1 MPAKIKERFDAL
13 SPNMRG
19 ALWLIAGSMC
29 FTGVGV
35 LIKLLGRELDS
46 LQVAFFR
53 CIFGLLFVLPL
64 MLRRNFASLRSKRHF
79 AHFWRA
85 ALGTTSM
92 AIGFYALT
100 HLTLAAV
107 TSISFT
113 TPLFVIVVAVLFLG
127 EKVRWRRWTA
137 TAVGFVGVLV
147 MMRPGG
153 ESGFDP
159 VMLMALVGAAL
170 TAVAVCLVK
179 SLTGSESSNTTLIMF
194 TIWSSLFMVGPA
206 IWVWRDPSAV
216 AWGMAATMGL
226 LATIGQHFIIRAY
239 TEGEASVVSPFD
251 YLRLPLSVAAGVWIF
266 AETPS
271 WWTLAGA
278 LIIVVSTL
286 YIARREAQLGKPVI
300 PEVKSE
306 KVRP

>member
-1 MPAKIKERFDAL
+1 MPAKIKEKFDAL

-85 ALGTTSM
+85 ALGTASM

-159 VMLMALVGAAL
+159 VMLMALFGAAL

-194 TIWSSLFMVGPA
+194 TIWSSLFMIGPA

-216 AWGMAATMGL
+216 AWGMAAAMGL

-300 PEVKSE
+300 PEAKSE
-306 KVRP
+306 KAGP

>member
-1 MPAKIKERFDAL
+1 MFARIQQKFAGL

-19 ALWLIAGSMC
+19 ALWLIAGSIC

-53 CIFGLLFVLPL
+53 SVFGLMFVLPL
-64 MLRRNFASLRSKRHF
+64 LLRQNFAAARSKRHF

-85 ALGTTSM
+85 GLGTASM
-92 AIGFYALT
+92 AIGFFALT
-100 HLTLAAV
+100 RLTLADV
-107 TSISFT
+107 TAISFT
-113 TPLFVIVVAVLFLG
+113 TPLFVIVVAVLFLA

-147 MMRPGG
+147 MMRPGEG
-153 ESGFDP
+153 AFDP
-159 VMLMALVGAAL
+159 VMVLAVFGAAL
-170 TAVAVCLVK
+170 TAVSVCLVK
-179 SLTGSESSNTTLIMF
+179 SLTGTESTNSMLVMF
-194 TIWSSLFMVGPA
+194 TLWSTAFLLGPA
-206 IWVWRDPSAV
+206 IWVWQAPSAV
-216 AWGMAATMGL
+216 AWGMAAAMGL
-226 LATIGQHFIIRAY
+226 LATIGQTFIIRAY
-239 TEGEASVVSPFD
+239 TEGEATVVSPFD

-278 LIIVVSTL
+278 LLIVASTL
-286 YIARREAQLGKPVI
+286 YIARREASLGKPVI
-300 PEVKSE
+300 PEAKSE
-306 KVRP
+306 KVSP

>member
-1 MPAKIKERFDAL
+1 MPARFKERFDAL

-19 ALWLIAGSMC
+19 ALWLIAGSIC

-46 LQVAFFR
+46 VQIAFFR
-53 CIFGLLFVLPL
+53 CLFGTLFVLPL
-64 MLRRNFASLRSKRHF
+64 IGRQKFAALRSKRH
-79 AHFWRA
+79 AGHFWRA
-85 ALGTTSM
+85 ALGTVSM
-92 AIGFYALT
+92 VIGFYALT

-137 TAVGFVGVLV
+137 TAVGFLGVLV
-147 MMRPGG
+147 MMRPGQG
-153 ESGFDP
+153 DLDP
-159 VMLMALVGAAL
+159 VLLVALFGAAL

-179 SLTGSESSNTTLIMF
+179 SLTGSESSRAMLVLFTL
-194 TIWSSLFMVGPA
+194 WSTAFLLGPA
-206 IWVWRDPSAV
+206 IYVWRDPSLW
-216 AWGMAATMGL
+216 AWIMAAAMGL
-226 LATIGQHFIIRAY
+226 LATIGQFFVIRAY
-239 TEGEASVVSPFD
+239 TEGEATVISPFD
-251 YLRLPLSVAAGVWIF
+251 YLRLPLSVAAGAWIF
-266 AETPS
+266 AEAPS

-278 LIIVVSTL
+278 LIIVASTL

-306 KVRP
+306 KARP